1 MPQPTNGCGD
11 ILVKE
16 RFAFIHR
23 RNLDNFSQ
31 FRIMSKVL
39 TLVLYMHLINGVCY
53 IPFGV
58 GYCLLQLAGSP
69 EPRRGNYNS
78 SHAFFFVN
86 RFHPGI
92 VEEEIIMTMIK
103 RMKLIVDVK
112 NPSLLTNL
120 KNLQLLG
127 VELEKRNLGQILETG
142 ELVYDSENEKEV
154 MKLVDKIILPK
165 SYNHENN

>member
-1 MPQPTNGCGD
+1 M
-11 ILVKE
+11 
-16 RFAFIHR
+16 
-23 RNLDNFSQ
+23 
-31 FRIMSKVL
+31 
-39 TLVLYMHLINGVCY
+39 
-53 IPFGV
+53 
-58 GYCLLQLAGSP
+58 GYCLLQWVGSP
-69 EPRRGNYNS
+69 EPQIGNSNS

>member
-1 MPQPTNGCGD
+1 
-11 ILVKE
+11 
-16 RFAFIHR
+16 
-23 RNLDNFSQ
+23 
-31 FRIMSKVL
+31 MSKVL
-39 TLVLYMHLINGVCY
+39 TLVLYMHPINGVCY

-58 GYCLLQLAGSP
+58 GYCLLQQKGSP
-69 EPRRGNYNS
+69 EPQRGNYNS

>member
-39 TLVLYMHLINGVCY
+39 TLVLYMHPSMGCAIYRSAWAIVCY
-53 IPFGV
+53 NWQAVQSLGV
-58 GYCLLQLAGSP
+58 VTTIVPTLSFF
-69 EPRRGNYNS
+69 NS
-78 SHAFFFVN
+78 
-86 RFHPGI
+86 FHPGI

>member
-1 MPQPTNGCGD
+1 M
-11 ILVKE
+11 
-16 RFAFIHR
+16 
-23 RNLDNFSQ
+23 
-31 FRIMSKVL
+31 
-39 TLVLYMHLINGVCY
+39 
-53 IPFGV
+53 
-58 GYCLLQLAGSP
+58 
-69 EPRRGNYNS
+69 
-78 SHAFFFVN
+78 
-86 RFHPGI
+86 
-92 VEEEIIMTMIK
+92 EEEIIMTMIK